1 MTQQLL
7 RDQTAD
13 GGMPREVAP
22 AVTDTAGRAFAA
34 LFRLLKVARPDR
46 PIHPKG
52 RGLAGKVTRTGTSG
66 EPSGLDWLDA
76 PGIDPVVA
84 RFSRSAGLPQTLPDV
99 LGLALRVTP
108 SRNSVSG
115 TTLDAGADG
124 GAAGGGSDGSG
135 PDGAADILF
144 ASTGWQLPGRFL
156 LQPRLDVSSATFTTL
171 MPYRG
176 RKGPVLLGLRSL
188 SLPAGSITDGEW
200 VLGLYWAK
208 PAGPW
213 RQCGELRLRASPEPA
228 DTPLRFNPL
237 ENQPPGAQ
245 AYDWTRRLR
254 ERSYQAAQQTP
265 PPAVAH
271 SAAAPP
277 PKGNHSSPATPGRN
291 TMSTVSQLFNT
302 PAADVWRVIAD
313 GWLYSGWVVG
323 ASRIRAVD
331 DTWPQAGARLHHSV
345 GAWPLLIN
353 DSTRVT
359 AVEPG
364 KSLELVARGWPMGEA
379 RIVITLQD
387 QGSQCLVT
395 IAEDAIRGPGK
406 KVPKVMRD
414 PMITVRNRETLKRL
428 ELMAAG
434 GAGR

>member
-1 MTQQLL
+1 MTQHLL
-7 RDQTAD
+7 RDQSAD
-13 GGMPREVAP
+13 GGKLRVAP
-22 AVTDTAGRAFAA
+22 AVAGAGGRVFAA
-34 LFRLLKVARPDR
+34 VFRLLKVARPDR

-52 RGLAGKVTRTGTSG
+52 IGLAGELTRTGASG

-108 SRNSVSG
+108 SRRSASG
-115 TTLDAGADG
+115 ITLDAGPG
-124 GAAGGGSDGSG
+124 
-135 PDGAADILF
+135 DGAAYGGRGDGGPGDVLF
-144 ASTGWQLPGRFL
+144 SSTGWQLPGRFL

-176 RKGPVLLGLRSL
+176 RKGPVMLGLRTI
-188 SLPAGSITDGEW
+188 SLPAGSVTDGEW
-200 VLGLYWAK
+200 VLGLHWAK

-228 DTPLRFNPL
+228 DIPLRFNPL
-237 ENQPPGAQ
+237 ENQPPGTHT
-245 AYDWTRRLR
+245 YEWTRRLR
-254 ERSYQAAQQTP
+254 ERSYRAAQQPP

-277 PKGNHSSPATPGRN
+277 REGNHTSPATPGRN

-379 RIVITLQD
+379 KVVITLQD
-387 QGSQCLVT
+387 QGAQCLVS

-428 ELMAAG
+428 ELMAVG
-434 GAGR
+434 GAGK

>member
-1 MTQQLL
+1 MTQHVL

-13 GGMPREVAP
+13 GGPQRVAP
-22 AVTDTAGRAFAA
+22 AVTEAGGRAFTAV
-34 LFRLLKVARPDR
+34 FRLLKVARPDR

-52 RGLAGKVTRTGTSG
+52 LGLAGKLTRTGTSG

-76 PGIDPVVA
+76 PGIDSVVA
-84 RFSRSAGLPQTLPDV
+84 RFSRSAGLPQMLPDV

-108 SRNSVSG
+108 SRSSASG
-115 TTLDAGADG
+115 ITLDIGADG
-124 GAAGGGSDGSG
+124 GAADGGPGD
-135 PDGAADILF
+135 AADVLF

-188 SLPAGSITDGEW
+188 SLPAGSITAGEW
-200 VLGLYWAK
+200 VLGLYWAT

-237 ENQPPGAQ
+237 ENQPPGTQ

-254 ERSYQAAQQTP
+254 ERSYQAAQQSP

-277 PKGNHSSPATPGRN
+277 PEGNHTSPAIPGRN

-359 AVEPG
+359 AVEAG

-379 RIVITLQD
+379 KVAITLQD
-387 QGSQCLVT
+387 QGGQCLVT

-406 KVPKVMRD
+406 KVPRVMRD

-434 GAGR
+434 GAGK